1 MNRFL
6 LIPSLL
12 LCLPSLKAQNNGIE
26 QSSELTTAPTG
37 ETIFRWDGKAG
48 RSYFIQISDA
58 TNHLVIWNWAPVIE
72 SGNDEEISYE
82 VDATADKGFFRLKYT
97 DQPLDSGKT
106 VDTSDFDKDGISNI
120 DEITSYP
127 QTDPL
132 NADTDNDGLPD
143 GWEVTHG
150 FDPTDN
156 GSINFNNG
164 PNDDP
169 DNDGFDNLAEFLGGT
184 DPGDPDSHPPGT
196 PLPGGVP
203 LLVGEQTSIINYRWG
218 FPGFQT
224 PSKHYKKRISH
235 IVSTDPD
242 NDGDGGDR
250 TDTDSY
256 DDLQSGVLTHASSG
270 TGGSDYGTT
279 WTISSDTARNRDG
292 TDDDGS
298 GETSTTSE
306 TLSDE
311 YTIPAF
317 VANVESWIPEYHGHF
332 TTDATTASIAL
343 TPEATDP
350 EPATEY
356 SITKLKYKWQVN
368 PAAGQVVS
376 WLEVFTPADG
386 SSPIAEA
393 KSWTTG
399 STETESPVYEIDPTT
414 RNGKKNG
421 VYSLLPVD
429 LDIEYASQD
438 GIKELEETKEDTG
451 DGGYISLKSQT
462 HQGEDITP
470 TTYLVIRATAGLPA
484 DRKVRLRF
492 NAGGRFKVSKNLLG
506 TDLVVSEVTE
516 FPVGQETR
524 LYLVGETKSQSRGG
538 ETITM
543 QIDNNGS
550 WIDGDSLK
558 ATVVQTQFQI
568 DLRIFIP
575 YNWVNIPHPAHVS
588 QVARGDTRTYD
599 PQLNGTYRVAQWAI
613 LNLYKEWVPE
623 VQNRMVDDGKSAGT
637 SEHYSDSDVL
647 NWDDGA
653 KHSEDTVVKPS
664 YIKAGAPVINSG
676 TADLSNVDSYIA
688 SSGPTGSS
696 DDTKCY
702 MKFDGAAAE
711 PIIAGAATIDWRIY
725 VGISKN
731 DPLNPQFVMQGVH
744 DGFPAYEIYINSKHP
759 VFTHTNVLQ
768 WRPDPAVGVLELLGF
783 PDVTVGPQ
791 TGLINQ

>member
-58 TNHLVIWNWAPVIE
+58 TNHLAIWNWAPVIE

-224 PSKHYKKRISH
+224 PSKHYQKRISH

-279 WTISSDTARNRDG
+279 WTVTSDTVRNRDG
-292 TDDDGS
+292 TDHDDDS
-298 GETSTTSE
+298 GETSTASE
-306 TLSDE
+306 ILSDE

-421 VYSLLPVD
+421 VYSLVPVD
-429 LDIEYASQD
+429 LDIVHPAT
-438 GIKELEETKEDTG
+438 GELSDTKEDVD
-451 DGGYISLKSQT
+451 DGGYVSVQRL
-462 HQGEDITP
+462 ED
-470 TTYLVIRATAGLPA
+470 PA
-484 DRKVRLRF
+484 DATSDVTPKTKLKIHAVSGAQSTWKTRVKF
-492 NAGGRFKVSKNLLG
+492 NGADRFKIYRDEAR
-506 TDLVVSEVTE
+506 TQEVVSEQTE
-516 FPVGQETR
+516 FDATQDTMLFFHG
-524 LYLVGETKSQSRGG
+524 LKKSLARGG
-538 ETITM
+538 ELVTM
-543 QIDNNGS
+543 QVKVNDA
-550 WIDGDSLK
+550 WVDGDSIKCSIVQSEFLIQVK
-558 ATVVQTQFQI
+558 A
-568 DLRIFIP
+568 FIP
-575 YNWVNIPHPAHVS
+575 YAWTEGEEVLVTFPGTTTSPPVTVDTSPLKGIVPKGDLHSFTLP
-588 QVARGDTRTYD
+588 RGNGRPTSPGFRNRYSTDREPDPRDPNDPTYD
-599 PQLNGTYRVAQWAI
+599 IFDNAPFRVCQNIVLTPYEELHSSYDI
-613 LNLYKEWVPE
+613 L
-623 VQNRMVDDGKSAGT
+623 SARRLWTGRFQIV
-637 SEHYSDSDVL
+637 SE
-647 NWDDGA
+647 
-653 KHSEDTVVKPS
+653 
-664 YIKAGAPVINSG
+664 
-676 TADLSNVDSYIA
+676 
-688 SSGPTGSS
+688 
-696 DDTKCY
+696 
-702 MKFDGAAAE
+702 
-711 PIIAGAATIDWRIY
+711 
-725 VGISKN
+725 
-731 DPLNPQFVMQGVH
+731 
-744 DGFPAYEIYINSKHP
+744 
-759 VFTHTNVLQ
+759 
-768 WRPDPAVGVLELLGF
+768 
-783 PDVTVGPQ
+783 
-791 TGLINQ
+791 